1 MNEKLTHFE
10 VEDLVDVDCER
21 DAWRH
26 TRNGCV
32 GGGTIL
38 RHVSVGDEV
47 HRLLA
52 HIEAQDQEITDL
64 RTEMAVMRTERDMHR
79 KAYWGYEPRPK
90 PTNPTKETTCQ
101 E

>member
-1 MNEKLTHFE
+1 MTQKLTHFE
-10 VEDLVDVDCER
+10 VEDEVSRLCLE
-21 DAWRH
+21 W
-26 TRNGCV
+26 NPGC
-32 GGGTIL
+32 GP
-38 RHVSVGDEV
+38 SAPCPA

-64 RTEMAVMRTERDMHR
+64 RTEMAAMRTELDAHR
-79 KAYWGYEPRPK
+79 KAYWAYEPRAN